1 MLLHAYNI
9 QELCIFVEIKVAIL
23 QAQAS
28 ATDMLKAAH
37 SVDLGKCNYLG
48 KLLTFFSSLLHRIVE
63 SFDVSPS
70 TG

>member
-37 SVDLGKCNYLG
+37 SVDLGKCNYLAN
-48 KLLTFFSSLLHRIVE
+48 F
-63 SFDVSPS
+63 
-70 TG
+70 